1 MVPVVGLEPTRYRYQ
16 RILSP
21 PRLPIPTYR
30 QMVCLFRSI
39 TGELVYISKLFPVVV
54 SVPGLFTA
62 FDERIGEVAG
72 AAFAV
77 ILHFSAMAAFVFV
90 IHDGRTSFFDRHP
103 VFTQLRVR
111 SWL

>member
-39 TGELVYISKLFPVVV
+39 AGELVYISELFPVVV

-77 ILHFSAMAAFVFV
+77 IFHFSAMAAFVFV
-90 IHDGRTSFFDRHP
+90 IHDGRTSFFDRHTI
-103 VFTQLRVR
+103 FTQLRVR

>member
-30 QMVCLFRSI
+30 QMVCLFCSI
-39 TGELVYISKLFPVVV
+39 AWELVYISKLFPVVV

-90 IHDGRTSFFDRHP
+90 IHDGRTLFFDRHP
-103 VFTQLRVR
+103 IFTQLRVR

>member
-1 MVPVVGLEPTRYRYQ
+1 MIESSG
-16 RILSP
+16 
-21 PRLPIPTYR
+21 
-30 QMVCLFRSI
+30 SI
-39 TGELVYISKLFPVVV
+39 AGELVYISKLFPVVV

-77 ILHFSAMAAFVFV
+77 IFHFSAMAAFVFV
-90 IHDGRTSFFDRHP
+90 IHDGFTSFSDGHP
-103 VFTQLRVR
+103 VFTQLQVR